1 MSNPPGNSLQ
11 ADQNRRVS
19 DPGESPEVGILHL
32 IERVR
37 EELDYNDAKGSSAYR
52 LGMHDGLRFA
62 EDALVNLLNRHGH
75 QARVRETPMDM

>member
-1 MSNPPGNSLQ
+1 MSHPPGNSLQ
-11 ADQNRRVS
+11 ADQRARVS
-19 DPGESPEVGILHL
+19 ELGESPEQGILHL

-37 EELDYNDAKGSSAYR
+37 QELDYNDAKGRSAYR

-75 QARVRETPMDM
+75 HAEVRETPMDM